1 MRTLGVCVPSALL
14 VLSLGLY
21 LPANLSGQ
29 GRLPSTS
36 ESSRENTGVEGEY
49 QKWLNEDVR
58 YIISDEER
66 AEFKKLDTVQ
76 QRDAFVVAFWE
87 SRNPTPGSGRNP
99 YKEEHYRRLAYAN
112 THFAAGSP
120 GYASDR
126 GRFYIMYGPPDSV
139 VSNGLDSHRQT
150 RRGAIRSIEG
160 LGRHVIVTF
169 TDECRCGKYS
179 FSKMDSDTPK
189 PRILEPLLKWIVET
203 QCGRV
208 ICRRDISLEPS
219 QTSPGCLANPERS
232 GADLARLSARHM
244 RLD

>member
-1 MRTLGVCVPSALL
+1 MRISSVSSLSALL
-14 VLSLGLY
+14 VLSLGFCV
-21 LPANLSGQ
+21 AAGLSAQ
-29 GRLPSTS
+29 DRLPSTS
-36 ESSRENTGVEGEY
+36 KYPRHDTALEREY

-66 AEFKKLDTVQ
+66 AEFNKLDTVQ

-139 VSNGLDSHRQT
+139 ESRPGLSPPDETWSYK
-150 RRGAIRSIEG
+150 SIEG
-160 LGRHVIVTF
+160 IGRDVILTF

-179 FSKMDSDTPK
+179 FSKMDSGTPK
-189 PRILEPLLKWIVET
+189 PRILEPLLIWILDPVE
-203 QCGRV
+203 GH
-208 ICRRDISLEPS
+208 L
-219 QTSPGCLANPERS
+219 
-232 GADLARLSARHM
+232 
-244 RLD
+244 

>member
-1 MRTLGVCVPSALL
+1 MAYDFDGQTKLPRRCLMRTLGACVPSALL

-21 LPANLSGQ
+21 LPANLRGQ

-139 VSNGLDSHRQT
+139 VSNPGFSPPAETWGYQ
-150 RRGAIRSIEG
+150 IVEG
-160 LGRHVIVTF
+160 LGRHVTVTF

-179 FSKMDSDTPK
+179 LSKMDSDS
-189 PRILEPLLKWIVET
+189 PRPGILEPLLK
-203 QCGRV
+203 
-208 ICRRDISLEPS
+208 
-219 QTSPGCLANPERS
+219 
-232 GADLARLSARHM
+232 
-244 RLD
+244 

>member
-1 MRTLGVCVPSALL
+1 MRTFSVCVPSALL

-29 GRLPSTS
+29 GRLPSMS

-66 AEFKKLDTVQ
+66 AEFNKLDTVQ

-139 VSNGLDSHRQT
+139 ESRPGLSPPDETWSYK
-150 RRGAIRSIEG
+150 SIEG
-160 LGRHVIVTF
+160 IGRDVILTF

-179 FSKMDSDTPK
+179 FSKMDSGTPK
-189 PRILEPLLKWIVET
+189 PRILEPLLIWILDPVE
-203 QCGRV
+203 GH
-208 ICRRDISLEPS
+208 L
-219 QTSPGCLANPERS
+219 
-232 GADLARLSARHM
+232 
-244 RLD
+244 

>member
-1 MRTLGVCVPSALL
+1 MRTFSVCVPSALL

-21 LPANLSGQ
+21 LPANLRGQ

-66 AEFKKLDTVQ
+66 AEFNKLDTVQ

-139 VSNGLDSHRQT
+139 ESRPGLSPPDETWSYK
-150 RRGAIRSIEG
+150 SIEG
-160 LGRHVIVTF
+160 IGRDVILTF

-179 FSKMDSDTPK
+179 FSRMDSDTPK
-189 PRILEPLLKWIVET
+189 PRILEPLLKWILDPVE
-203 QCGRV
+203 GH
-208 ICRRDISLEPS
+208 L
-219 QTSPGCLANPERS
+219 
-232 GADLARLSARHM
+232 
-244 RLD
+244 

>member
-1 MRTLGVCVPSALL
+1 MKLPRSCLMRTFSVCVPSALL

-21 LPANLSGQ
+21 LPANLRGQ

-66 AEFKKLDTVQ
+66 AEFNKLDTVQ

-139 VSNGLDSHRQT
+139 ESRPGLSPPDETWSYK
-150 RRGAIRSIEG
+150 SIEG
-160 LGRHVIVTF
+160 IGRDVILTF

-179 FSKMDSDTPK
+179 FSKMDSGTPK
-189 PRILEPLLKWIVET
+189 PRILEPLLIWILDPVE
-203 QCGRV
+203 GH
-208 ICRRDISLEPS
+208 L
-219 QTSPGCLANPERS
+219 
-232 GADLARLSARHM
+232 
-244 RLD
+244 